1 MLMYSC
7 LESGNDAIL
16 KGNMATMVGHVFSKT
31 SRNILRHRGVHLECA
46 RCLGLCSN
54 TTAFPTRSRQESQY
68 TQNARSQVLQTRHMA
83 QKAGFLKQ
91 LVDNIKNEMTKNK
104 EMKDSLQKFREEAD
118 KLEQTEA
125 LQKAREKYQT
135 IEAETTKGSDAAMK
149 TFSVFQEKLK
159 ETLEEAEKTELAK
172 KGKEFTDELSK
183 TARQAARKISE
194 QSEHLSQTTVYR
206 TMSEGMKAVKTEI
219 DETALSRAKLY
230 RPPAKLRKRQQTPE
244 ENDERVVEANTE
256 ATGMVMHKDSRWY
269 QSWQSFKD
277 NNQIVTKLF
286 DMKAK
291 YDESDHLVV
300 RATRAFTEKF
310 TDVFGNV
317 FSKTEMSEVLTEIVK
332 SDPSFDKESFVK
344 EVQFEIIP
352 NILEAM
358 VRGELE
364 ILKDWCYEA
373 AYNLIAQPIKQVV
386 GAGYKIDSRV
396 LDINNVDIVAGKIM
410 EQGPVLVLS
419 FNAQQVI
426 VVRDSKGAVVEG
438 DPDKIMKIFHVWAF
452 CRDQSIL
459 DPKAAWRIIDISS
472 SPAEQWV

>member
-1 MLMYSC
+1 
-7 LESGNDAIL
+7 
-16 KGNMATMVGHVFSKT
+16 MATMVGHVFSKT
-31 SRNILRHRGVHLECA
+31 SRNILRYRGIHLECV
-46 RCLGLCSN
+46 RCASLCPNTTTFPTKYRHGNKYSN
-54 TTAFPTRSRQESQY
+54 TQLQ
-68 TQNARSQVLQTRHMA
+68 QVRHMS
-83 QKAGFLKQ
+83 QKPGFLKQ

-104 EMKDSLQKFREEAD
+104 EMKDSLQKFREEAE

-125 LQKAREKYQT
+125 LQKAREKYQS
-135 IEAETTKGSDAAMK
+135 IEAETAKGSDAAKK
-149 TFSVFQEKLK
+149 TFTIFQEKLK

-172 KGKEFTDELSK
+172 KGKVFTDELSK
-183 TARQAARKISE
+183 TARQAAKKISE
-194 QSEHLSQTTVYR
+194 QSEQLSQTSVYR
-206 TMSEGMKAVKTEI
+206 TVSEGMKAVKTEI
-219 DETALSRAKLY
+219 DETALSRARLY
-230 RPPAKLRKRQQTPE
+230 RPPVKLRKRQQTLE
-244 ENDERVVEANTE
+244 ENEERVVEANTE

-269 QSWQSFKD
+269 QSWQTFKD

-310 TDVFGNV
+310 TDIFGNV

-332 SDPSFDKESFVK
+332 ADPNFDKERFIR
-344 EVQFEIIP
+344 EVQHDIIP

-410 EQGPVLVLS
+410 EQGPVLVMS

-426 VVRDSKGAVVEG
+426 VVRDSKGNVVEG

-452 CRDQSIL
+452 CRDQSVL